1 MSDTRQSA
9 ALHQPAAPNTSITTT
24 ITPTEQ
30 AGSSSVFSG
39 ITRTVVVLGVIA
51 LFTDMSSEM
60 IIPLRLLL
68 FVQVLGTPL
77 AVAGLVEGI
86 AEGATSILKLVSGR
100 LADRFGDQ
108 RWLVIGGYSV
118 SNLSKPLLAL
128 VTRWPLA
135 LGLVL
140 IDRSGK
146 AVRGSPRDAM
156 IAASVPPEQ
165 RGKAFGFHRSA
176 DTLGAAIGP
185 LLAIA
190 ILSATS
196 NNLRAVFAWTL
207 VPGLLAVLCAI
218 VFLRDPALRGRPKA
232 TPAAFG
238 ASKPA
243 ATTDAMVTPAMAT
256 PLGDAAA
263 APERAWQGL
272 GSRFWLFLVIAT
284 IFALGNSSDAFL
296 FLRTEGLDASLL
308 AVPMVYFGFNVI
320 YALLATPLGSLS
332 DRFGRLPVLAAG
344 YATFTVVY
352 FGWTRATAPWQVWEL
367 FLLYGVYYA
376 ATEGVA
382 RAFVTDLVP
391 KTRRATALGW
401 FGAATGLA
409 ALPANVLAAAL
420 WSRLGPGVTF
430 GLGAWL
436 GAIAF
441 GMLIAWWP
449 WLRQN
454 PVPWP
459 DDPPS
464 LETRSAGSISN
475 ASAPHETPVASP
487 SSTESPLSAPVTP
500 PRAARAPDN
509 THKARRKRRL
519 PR

>member
-1 MSDTRQSA
+1 MSDARQQA
-9 ALHQPAAPNTSITTT
+9 ALQQPAAPDALAADAPGAPAVSTS
-24 ITPTEQ
+24 PPEQ
-30 AGSSSVFSG
+30 AGSSSLLSG

-77 AVAGLVEGI
+77 AVAGLIEGI
-86 AEGATSILKLVSGR
+86 AEGATSVLKLVSGR

-140 IDRSGK
+140 LDRSGK

-156 IAASVPPEQ
+156 IAASVPPDQ

-190 ILSATS
+190 ILAATG

-207 VPGLLAVLCAI
+207 VPGLLAILCAV
-218 VFLRDPALRGRPKA
+218 VFLRDPALRGRPKSAAQAVSTADTAA
-232 TPAAFG
+232 TPAA
-238 ASKPA
+238 APSVDDA
-243 ATTDAMVTPAMAT
+243 ATP
-256 PLGDAAA
+256 
-263 APERAWQGL
+263 PERAWQGL
-272 GSRFWLFLVIAT
+272 GARFWLFLVIAT

-332 DRFGRLPVLAAG
+332 DRFGRLPMLAIG
-344 YATFTVVY
+344 YATFALVY

-382 RAFVTDLVP
+382 KAFVTDLVP
-391 KTRRATALGW
+391 KAKRATALGW
-401 FGAATGLA
+401 FGAATGVV

-420 WSRLGPGVTF
+420 WSRFGPGVTF

-436 GAIAF
+436 GAIAL

-449 WLRQN
+449 WLRHN

-459 DDPPS
+459 DDPP
-464 LETRSAGSISN
+464 LPETEAVSNSGIISRIATRLAAAMPPPARSA
-475 ASAPHETPVASP
+475 SP
-487 SSTESPLSAPVTP
+487 AAPVTP
-500 PRAARAPDN
+500 PTRDERSPGN
-509 THKARRKRRL
+509 THRARRKQ
-519 PR
+519 